1 MKKIS
6 ALLLSIALI
15 FTACKSHNKT
25 ILIYAN
31 SNIQVDDSKKNIV
44 VQDGTTHVEKELSFS
59 GSDPVVLNI
68 QGPGGKY
75 ELEEKEDGL
84 YIANLKSDTVVGSLQ
99 HVGETAHTRMTQDQL
114 KANLD
119 SLNKLIRNE
128 NVTPANKNYFIAPGK
143 IARLTEFTKAKVF
156 GPFTSIPSAF
166 DAGSVPEIYKFYNLS
181 EVRDIIGKLTEMSKY
196 KEGDQAPGG
205 E

>member
-6 ALLLSIALI
+6 ALLLVIALI

-25 ILIYAN
+25 ILVYAN
-31 SNIQVDDSKKNIV
+31 SDIQVDDSKKNIV
-44 VQDGTTHVEKELSFS
+44 VQDGTTHVEKELTFS
-59 GSDPVVLNI
+59 GSDPVALNI

-75 ELEEKEDGL
+75 TLEAKEDGL

-128 NVTPANKNYFIAPGK
+128 NITSANKNYFIAPGK
-143 IARLTEFTKAKVF
+143 IVRLSAFTKAKVF

-196 KEGDQAPGG
+196 KEGNETPGG